1 MIDLIGVESAVSGRP
16 DNDTTMA
23 MDLGH
28 DHRDS
33 NVRSKPRK
41 SDLFTE
47 ISNFLLCTSCS
58 ENNNH
63 YVAFISDRTCMLLFL
78 KNVIKFTSY
87 CDTY

>member
-1 MIDLIGVESAVSGRP
+1 MMICNQQELSGRP

-41 SDLFTE
+41 SDLITE
-47 ISNFLLCTSCS
+47 ISNFLLCTSS

-78 KNVIKFTSY
+78 KNVIKVTSQFE
-87 CDTY
+87 TY